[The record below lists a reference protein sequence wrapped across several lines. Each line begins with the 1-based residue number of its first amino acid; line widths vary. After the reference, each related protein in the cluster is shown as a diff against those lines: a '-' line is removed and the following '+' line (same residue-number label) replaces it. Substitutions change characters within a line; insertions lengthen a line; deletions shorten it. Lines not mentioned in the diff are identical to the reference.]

1 MNFYYYRYKFLIF
14 YVIFGVFSIGLELT
28 TLTFLIYL
36 SFNEFVS
43 YFISF
48 LIGLLSAF
56 FLNIKFNFQISRP
69 KRFRALIY
77 FAIISCFSLVIQ
89 TGFREYLI
97 DFEMNM
103 YESRFLVSGSLF
115 FISYLLHRKFT
126 FKDYKKV
133 GVAIYAHGVEDID
146 SIYEKIGDVC
156 NFIHVDIVDKSFNP
170 NSIEVKAY
178 KAEVIKAYWRNK
190 FIEVHIM
197 SINPIKWI
205 NQVKDYVNLIY
216 VHLNSHNI
224 INSIKVISRN
234 NCEPGIVVTPND
246 DLNLLEEYI
255 ESIRYIMVL
264 AIPKPGFSGQE
275 FDKRSIDIINKLNKH
290 KYRNNFNLCVD
301 GGVNRKTIKLLDVD
315 SVVSGS
321 YVLKGDNPVKNIMLL
336 QTSADYEKS

>member
-14 YVIFGVFSIGLELT
+14 YVIIGVFSLSLELAA
-28 TLTFLIYL
+28 LTFFLYL
-36 SFNEFVS
+36 SINEIIS

-48 LIGLLSAF
+48 LIGLLTAF

-69 KRFRALIY
+69 KRFIALFY
-77 FAIISCFSLVIQ
+77 FAIISCFSLILQ

-97 DFEMNM
+97 DFEMNI
-103 YESRFLVSGSLF
+103 YESRFLISGSLF

-156 NFIHVDIVDKSFNP
+156 DFIHVDIVDKSFNP

-178 KAEVIKAYWRNK
+178 KAEVIKAYWRKK

-197 SINPIKWI
+197 SKNPIEWI

-216 VHLNSHNI
+216 IHINSYNKMDSLNI
-224 INSIKVISRN
+224 ICESNCDAGLVLTPDDNLDHIEKYIQKIK
-234 NCEPGIVVTPND
+234 
-246 DLNLLEEYI
+246 
-255 ESIRYIMVL
+255 YIMVL
-264 AIPKPGFSGQE
+264 AIPKPGFSGQK
-275 FDKRSIDIINKLNKH
+275 FDKRAINIIDKLNKH
-290 KYRNNFNLCVD
+290 KNRNKFNLCVD
-301 GGVNRKTIKLLDVD
+301 GGVNRNTIKLLDVD

-321 YVLKGDNPVKNIMLL
+321 YVLKGEDPVKNIMLL
-336 QTSADYEKS
+336 QTSGEYEKS

>member
-1 MNFYYYRYKFLIF
+1 
-14 YVIFGVFSIGLELT
+14 
-28 TLTFLIYL
+28 
-36 SFNEFVS
+36 
-43 YFISF
+43 
-48 LIGLLSAF
+48 
-56 FLNIKFNFQISRP
+56 
-69 KRFRALIY
+69 
-77 FAIISCFSLVIQ
+77 
-89 TGFREYLI
+89 
-97 DFEMNM
+97 
-103 YESRFLVSGSLF
+103 
-115 FISYLLHRKFT
+115 
-126 FKDYKKV
+126 
-133 GVAIYAHGVEDID
+133 
-146 SIYEKIGDVC
+146 
-156 NFIHVDIVDKSFNP
+156 
-170 NSIEVKAY
+170 
-178 KAEVIKAYWRNK
+178 
-190 FIEVHIM
+190 M